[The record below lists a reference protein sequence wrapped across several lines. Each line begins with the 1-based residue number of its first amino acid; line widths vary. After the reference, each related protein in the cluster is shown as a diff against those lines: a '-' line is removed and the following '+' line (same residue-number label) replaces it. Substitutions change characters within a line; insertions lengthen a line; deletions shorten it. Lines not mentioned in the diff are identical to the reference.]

1 MADFGSSRFSANGAG
16 GLHPGTEWV
25 ILGVFEEV
33 FQTHHYLA
41 IKFDKGD
48 KKTPIDGISL
58 GLRRLFQA
66 KTITRI
72 VNNAEQD
79 AATVAVPAGSLVDLI
94 KEEVAKLGPGATN
107 NQVREALNKV
117 LPGRHLRIEEDC
129 LYVDAY
135 HKVKVWVRFDL
146 ID

>member
-16 GLHPGTEWV
+16 GLGPGTEWT

-41 IKFDKGD
+41 IKFTTDG
-48 KKTPIDGISL
+48 KTAMAGISL
-58 GLRRLFQA
+58 GLRRLFQT
-66 KTITRI
+66 KTIRRI
-72 VNNAEQD
+72 VNNVEQD
-79 AATVAVPAGSLVDLI
+79 AATVASPSGSLVDLI

-107 NQVREALNKV
+107 DQVREALNKV
-117 LPGRHLRIEEDC
+117 LPGKHLRIDEDC
-129 LYVDAY
+129 LYVDSF
-135 HKVKVWVRFDL
+135 HRVKTWVQFNL

>member
-16 GLHPGTEWV
+16 GLFPGTEWA

-48 KKTPIDGISL
+48 KKPIEGISL
-58 GLRRLFQA
+58 GLRRLYQA
-66 KTITRI
+66 KTIRRI

-79 AATVAVPAGSLVDLI
+79 APTVAVPAGSLVDLI
-94 KEEVAKLGPGATN
+94 KEEVTKLGPGATN
-107 NQVREALNKV
+107 DQVREALNKV
-117 LPGRHLRIEEDC
+117 LPGKHLRIDEDC
-129 LYVDAY
+129 LYVDSF
-135 HKVKVWVRFDL
+135 HKVKTWISFNL